1 MKKVITLVIGII
13 IPLIIIICI
22 IMIPCM
28 MIMNFFGISVTD
40 GYVENNMEYSKPYKN
55 TLNKNISN
63 GNGYVSLERILYF
76 YVENEELSFDEIYKD
91 NLDEETKSLKPISEV
106 CEMEK
111 YIKYDVC
118 SKEEMEESGQ
128 IDEEQLKPFTP
139 PIEIKNMHVSSF
151 FMEEREVFGI
161 EDIHPAWDLSTD
173 NNTKVY
179 SVCDGIVKKVDFK
192 YTTNVNN
199 INGGRGNYIIL
210 ECEVDEETTYQVIYE
225 HLFPKSSKVK
235 EGDNV
240 KQMDEIAEVGT
251 TGYSTGPHLHFE
263 VSLNGEQV
271 DGMSLIDFTYEDIK
285 LPLPNLDNNNLSIN
299 PIN

>member
-1 MKKVITLVIGII
+1 MKKVITLVISII

-40 GYVENNMEYSKPYKN
+40 GYVESNIEYSKPYKN

-63 GNGYVSLERILYF
+63 GNGYISLERILYF

-118 SKEEMEESGQ
+118 SKEEIEESGQ

-192 YTTNVNN
+192 YTNNVTN

-225 HLFPKSSKVK
+225 HLFPNSSKVK
-235 EGDNV
+235 EGDNI

-285 LPLPNLDNNNLSIN
+285 LPLPNLDINNLSIN